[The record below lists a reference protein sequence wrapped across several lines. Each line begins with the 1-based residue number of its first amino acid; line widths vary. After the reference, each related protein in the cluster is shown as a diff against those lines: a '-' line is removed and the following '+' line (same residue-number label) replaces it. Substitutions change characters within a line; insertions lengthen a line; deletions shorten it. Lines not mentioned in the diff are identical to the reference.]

1 MGFNFLSLGVV
12 FTTSCGFLLFG
23 YDQGVLG
30 GLIENENFQV
40 TFNRPSQMVIGQ
52 ITATYDL
59 GCFFGAIICMA
70 GGDRIGRRLSIA
82 SGCLLLTLGA
92 VVQTASFSVAQMVV
106 GRFVAG
112 LGNGINTTAI
122 PVWQSEMS
130 KPRHRGPL
138 AVLHLALNQLGN
150 VTAQWLNFG
159 LGYIGHQSVSW
170 RFPIAFQIFYAVVTI
185 VLLPWLPDSPRWLIQ
200 KGRFEEAKAVAARL
214 HDKDINDP
222 ELVALHEASIQHI
235 QHEVE
240 VSKVSWRS
248 LSQSDSLRTR
258 RRVILGMGAQ
268 FMQQW
273 GGINAIN
280 YYLPVVFSSLRVSRR
295 MSLVLSGCNA
305 INLMV
310 FTTAAITVIE
320 KAGRKR
326 LMLWGA
332 LGQGTCFVLLTFG
345 LAIGESK
352 WSAVAIAFVFAFYTV
367 FGLTW
372 IAIPWMYAAEVN
384 TQPWRNRGAGLA
396 TATNWIC
403 NYAVVLV
410 TPIGVENIKWR
421 YYIIYAVLNFC
432 FIPVVSLW
440 YVETAG
446 LSLEEIDAVFQKQN
460 DCLPPDM
467 LKSGVKADQGKAE
480 WDQGQSEWV
489 ESIDLRRQDRG
500 SVGDIRPS

>member
-59 GCFFGAIICMA
+59 GCFFGAILCMA
-70 GGDRIGRRLSIA
+70 CGDRIGRRLSIA

-92 VVQTASFSVAQMVV
+92 VVQTASCSVAQMVV

-112 LGNGINTTAI
+112 LGNGLNTTAI

-258 RRVILGMGAQ
+258 RRVILGMGTQ

-332 LGQGTCFVLLTFG
+332 LGQGTCFVLLT
-345 LAIGESK
+345 I
-352 WSAVAIAFVFAFYTV
+352 
-367 FGLTW
+367 
-372 IAIPWMYAAEVN
+372 VN

-480 WDQGQSEWV
+480 WDQSQSEWV

-500 SVGDIRPS
+500 SVGAIRPS